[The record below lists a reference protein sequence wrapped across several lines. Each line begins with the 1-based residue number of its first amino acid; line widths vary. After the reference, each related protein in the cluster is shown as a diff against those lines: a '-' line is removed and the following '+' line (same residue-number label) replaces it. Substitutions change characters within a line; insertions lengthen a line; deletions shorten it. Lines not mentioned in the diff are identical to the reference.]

1 MSSARGTSIRL
12 QRSLQMRVVAAC
24 AMSFLGLVA
33 VICLVMPRAYEAQT
47 REAFAA
53 RALSLARTLAF
64 VTDSPAADS
73 PQHQILQEWLS
84 TEEAYRAAAIFDP
97 EGQVVEQWGTSI
109 QLAAPPTTNASV
121 HSSTNYY
128 SALHPMTDSDG
139 RHLAAAVQ
147 LSTEALIRD
156 LENVRWMFAA
166 LFLFTSV
173 VFFVLSSYLTRSILT
188 PIVEIGRAAMDLAD
202 GEPDVQVPVTGDKE
216 IDELGAFLHKLGES
230 RRDSC
235 VMESPI
241 AVLSRH
247 HLKTDAAGDPPPRKL
262 AELSDAE

>member
-53 RALSLARTLAF
+53 RSLSLARTLAF
-64 VTDSPAADS
+64 VADHPSADS
-73 PQHQILQEWLS
+73 PQHQVLHEWLS
-84 TEEAYRAAAIFDP
+84 TEESYRSAAVFDDT
-97 EGQVVEQWGTSI
+97 GNVVEVWGTGV
-109 QLAAPPTTNASV
+109 QLAGPLTMTATVEP
-121 HSSTNYY
+121 STNYY
-128 SALHPMTDSDG
+128 TALHPMTAADG
-139 RHLAAAVQ
+139 RHLVAAVQ

-202 GEPDVQVPVTGDKE
+202 GEPDVRVPITGDKE

-247 HLKTDAAGDPPPRKL
+247 HLKTDAAGGPPRKL